1 MYNDKSTPNKH
12 YNIIIHTIPTQEKV
26 NEYEI
31 KIKNYQ
37 EKEPGDCLTTQELI
51 NLECI
56 GDDIDI
62 DFMKYLFFRHLN
74 EIMIHI
80 TKKGIKLN
88 LEHNINMMVGDF
100 LNNNSSEN
108 LYENTIEEYKN
119 YILYD
124 EPTIHD
130 IINVA
135 IAKGNTNLLFYIYY
149 REEKEIN
156 NHICNVVNN

>member
-1 MYNDKSTPNKH
+1 MYNDKITPNKH
-12 YNIIIHTIPTQEKV
+12 YNIIIHTLPTQEKA

-37 EKEPGDCLTTQELI
+37 EKEDCDCLTTKELI

-56 GDDIDI
+56 SNNIDI
-62 DFMKYLFFRHLN
+62 NFMKYLLFRHLN
-74 EIMIHI
+74 EIMTHI
-80 TKKGIKLN
+80 TKRGIKLN
-88 LEHNINMMVGDF
+88 LEPNINIMVGDF
-100 LNNNSSEN
+100 LNNNTSEN
-108 LYENTIEEYKN
+108 EYENTIEEYEN
-119 YILYD
+119 YVLYD

-130 IINVA
+130 IIDVA

-156 NHICNVVNN
+156 NYICNVVNN